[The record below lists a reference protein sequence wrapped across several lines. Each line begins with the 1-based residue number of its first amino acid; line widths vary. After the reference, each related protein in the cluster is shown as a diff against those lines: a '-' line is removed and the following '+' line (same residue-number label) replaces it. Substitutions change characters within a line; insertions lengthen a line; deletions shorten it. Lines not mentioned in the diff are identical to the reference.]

1 MELFDSNFFW
11 IVLSA
16 LLIAIPCCL
25 VGVFLVLRKMAM
37 LGDAISHAVLPGIVI
52 AYFLSDSYQSIP
64 MLLGAASVG
73 LLCTYLIETFN
84 KVGRLQEDA
93 SIGVTYTWLFALG
106 VVMISFMNDN
116 VDVDQ
121 DCVLYG
127 EIAYVPLDTT
137 GLFGFYLP
145 RAILNGGFLTVFI
158 SILLYFGFKGFKLTT
173 FDPVYATAI
182 GISIGFWHYLLMGMV
197 STVTILSFESIGAIL
212 VLAFLVIPP
221 ATAFLLT
228 KRLNTMLFLSILIA
242 SIGVVMGYILAYT
255 INSSISG
262 AMASM
267 LALEFFLVF
276 IGLIVFKKRKKG
288 KMKMENALLE

>member
-1 MELFDSNFFW
+1 MDFLDLNFVW
-11 IVLSA
+11 ISLSA
-16 LLIAIPCCL
+16 LLIAIPCSL

-52 AYFLSDSYQSIP
+52 AYYFSDSYQSIP

-116 VDVDQ
+116 VDLDQ

-127 EIAYVPLDTT
+127 EIAYVPLDT
-137 GLFGFYLP
+137 LSIFGALIP
-145 RAILNGGFLTVFI
+145 RAVVNGSFLTTLI
-158 SILLYFGFKGFKLTT
+158 ALLLIVGFKGFKLTT

-182 GISIGFWHYLLMGMV
+182 GISITFWHYLLMGMV

-221 ATAFLLT
+221 AIAYLLT
-228 KRLNTMLFLSILIA
+228 NRLMSMIYLSMVFSLVAVIL
-242 SIGVVMGYILAYT
+242 GYILAYK

-262 AMASM
+262 AIASI
-267 LALEFFLVF
+267 LALEFLVVF
-276 IGLIVFKKRKKG
+276 IGLQIFKILRRRATKVSYS
-288 KMKMENALLE
+288 N

>member
-1 MELFDSNFFW
+1 MELFDSNFMW
-11 IVLSA
+11 IFLSA
-16 LLIAIPCCL
+16 VLIAIPCSL

-52 AYFLSDSYQSIP
+52 AYFISDSYQSIP

-73 LLCTYLIETFN
+73 LFCTFLIETFN

-106 VVMISFMNDN
+106 VVMISLMNDN
-116 VDVDQ
+116 VDLDQ

-127 EIAYVPLDTT
+127 EIAYVPLDTMELFGWFVPEAVLN
-137 GLFGFYLP
+137 GLFLS
-145 RAILNGGFLTVFI
+145 LFI
-158 SILLYFGFKGFKLTT
+158 SSILWIGFKGFKLTT

-212 VLAFLVIPP
+212 VLAFLVIPA
-221 ATAFLLT
+221 ATAYLLT
-228 KRLNTMLFLSILIA
+228 TRLKTMLFLSILI
-242 SIGVVMGYILAYT
+242 SIIGVFLGYILAYS

-262 AMASM
+262 AMASV
-267 LALEFFLVF
+267 LGLEFF
-276 IGLIVFKKRKKG
+276 IVFLSIQLFKQRKK
-288 KMKMENALLE
+288 KYLSIS

>member
-1 MELFDSNFFW
+1 MLDSNFLW

-16 LLIAIPCCL
+16 LLIAIPCSL
-25 VGVFLVLRKMAM
+25 VGCFLVLRKMAM

-52 AYFLSDSYQSIP
+52 AYFFTDSYQSIP
-64 MLLGAASVG
+64 MLVGAASVG

-116 VDVDQ
+116 IDLDQ

-127 EIAYVPLDTT
+127 EIAYVPLDMVE
-137 GLFGFYLP
+137 LFGFYIP
-145 RAILNGGFLTVFI
+145 RAIINGGFLTLFI
-158 SILLYFGFKGFKLTT
+158 VCILLIGYKGFKLTT

-182 GISIGFWHYLLMGMV
+182 GISIGFWHYLLMGLV

-212 VLAFLVIPP
+212 VLAFLVIP
-221 ATAFLLT
+221 AASAYLLT
-228 KRLNTMLFLSILIA
+228 RKLKTMLLLSILLSAIA
-242 SIGVVMGYILAYT
+242 VVLGYWLAFS

-262 AMASM
+262 AIASI
-267 LALEFFLVF
+267 LALEFFLIF
-276 IGLIVFKKRKKG
+276 CGLLIARKYRIS
-288 KMKMENALLE
+288 LF